1 MGIFTV
7 EVEIGDPAGGRHE
20 AVDVL
25 VDTGATYT
33 LVRASVLRGL
43 GVEPNASSQFELAD
57 SSLRS
62 FDIGE
67 ARVRV
72 GGLEIATLVVF
83 GDEDMPPLLAPT
95 PWRG

>member
-33 LVRASVLRGL
+33 LVRTSVLRGL
-43 GVEPNASSQFELAD
+43 G
-57 SSLRS
+57 
-62 FDIGE
+62 G
-67 ARVRV
+67 
-72 GGLEIATLVVF
+72 
-83 GDEDMPPLLAPT
+83 
-95 PWRG
+95 